1 MLLNTEL
8 HSDIKQICLFTV
20 KCLFQTIVVYQMPF
34 FKKKIN
40 KSDFVGYNGY
50 TTDKP
55 VKENQSP
62 RKNVSLNYNT
72 VITKGG
78 PTKLQL

>member
-1 MLLNTEL
+1 MFI
-8 HSDIKQICLFTV
+8 SDYSRVSNAVFL
-20 KCLFQTIVVYQMPF
+20 
-34 FKKKIN
+34 KKIN